1 MIYLLVLLLFSVA
14 HAADLRAQVVECE
27 PQRVHDN
34 RYWSYRIIDGR
45 SCWYPGRPGK
55 PKTELRWSRH
65 SPSTGTTARISEA
78 EQPRDLSG
86 APVVPGAA
94 PATGEEVMPDAPSG
108 GRLGRGTRPGG
119 GSDNAMPLPAIE
131 ETSAGALTT
140 DALLAFAERE
150 QLRKQAPLM
159 PIAAPPQQEVVESMS
174 IWKMTFIVLG
184 IIGAISLIPIYKGVR
199 NG

>member
-1 MIYLLVLLLFSVA
+1 MIYLLALLLFSVA
-14 HAADLRAQVVECE
+14 HAADPRAQVVECE

-86 APVVPGAA
+86 TPVVPGAA
-94 PATGEEVMPDAPSG
+94 PAD
-108 GRLGRGTRPGG
+108 
-119 GSDNAMPLPAIE
+119 PLPE
-131 ETSAGALTT
+131 EEALPLPPGLTT

-150 QLRKQAPLM
+150 QLRKQAPLI

-174 IWKMTFIVLG
+174 VWKMTFIVLS
-184 IIGAISLIPIYKGVR
+184 IIGAISLIPLYKGVR